1 MVENFYTTAFVEIF
15 FHPREKFH
23 LVSAVNAALAG
34 ELDGGW
40 RIRWRMRLFFLLV
53 KAQARLGLVP
63 RLNFD

>member
-1 MVENFYTTAFVEIF
+1 MVEHFYTTPFIEIF

-53 KAQARLGLVP
+53 KIQARFSLVP
-63 RLNFD
+63 RLNLE